1 MRLFTGT
8 IALMALASAPLH
20 AEPPPAPPTLAT
32 YTIAAE
38 AEHGFPPAQAAAHL
52 TDLQQ
57 LLTARGYYA
66 GPADGRMTPGL
77 RTAVSVYQSDVGMR
91 VTGVPDLAV
100 VNMLRHGPEVKA
112 TIQPLGV
119 GEKPAPAPVPPAI
132 PVAATITPTRP
143 AAAPPFERPVAAPP
157 YERPVGVPP
166 YERIEPYRPPAHAAK
181 AIPAIPAPPAGDEP
195 PLPKAAPQDK
205 VQTSPL
211 SATVK

>member
-1 MRLFTGT
+1 MGIRLSAGM
-8 IALMALASAPLH
+8 IAVMALASAPLH

-38 AEHGFPPAQAAAHL
+38 AEHGFPPAQAAAHI

-66 GPADGRMTPGL
+66 GPVDGRMNSGL

-100 VNMLRHGPEVKA
+100 VNMLRHGPDVRA
-112 TIQPLGV
+112 TIQPLGA
-119 GEKPAPAPVPPAI
+119 GEKPAAT
-132 PVAATITPTRP
+132 PVAATIVPTRP
-143 AAAPPFERPVAAPP
+143 AAVPTLEKPVGEKPVG
-157 YERPVGVPP
+157 ERPVGVPP
-166 YERIEPYRPPAHAAK
+166 FERIEPYRPLAQAAK
-181 AIPAIPAPPAGDEP
+181 AAPAGDEP

-205 VQTSPL
+205 VLSSPL
-211 SATVK
+211 SPAGK